1 MPTANLCAMSLT
13 VRDLIAAARTR
24 IREIQP
30 AELLELQAFGCP
42 VVDVREP
49 EEFAEGHI
57 PGAVNIPR
65 GLLEFEVDGHP
76 AVRYETAE
84 ALAHRERPVIL
95 YCLSGGRSAL
105 AAEALLRLGFA
116 NPMSLDHGILGWED
130 AGHPVVTPIHARHA
144 TVGET
149 ATAACS

>member
-1 MPTANLCAMSLT
+1 MSLT
-13 VRDLIAAARTR
+13 VRDLIAAARSR

-30 AELLELQAFGCP
+30 AELLELQEFGCP

-76 AVRYETAE
+76 AVRNETAE
-84 ALAHRERPVIL
+84 ALAHRTRPVIL

-130 AGHPVVTPIHARHA
+130 AGHPVISPVQGLHPAA
-144 TVGET
+144 VD
-149 ATAACS
+149 AAFAACS

>member
-1 MPTANLCAMSLT
+1 MPAANLCAMSLT

-30 AELLELQAFGCP
+30 AELLELQGFGCP

-105 AAEALLRLGFA
+105 AAEALLRLGFV

-130 AGHPVVTPIHARHA
+130 AGHAVATPGQGLQGPAPD
-144 TVGET
+144 
-149 ATAACS
+149 TAATTCC

>member
-1 MPTANLCAMSLT
+1 MSLT
-13 VRDLIAAARTR
+13 VRDLIAAARAR

-30 AELLELQAFGCP
+30 AELLELQKFGCP

-76 AVRYETAE
+76 AV
-84 ALAHRERPVIL
+84 ALSHRERPVVL

-130 AGHPVVTPIHARHA
+130 AGHPVVTPSQALHPAIA
-144 TVGET
+144 GT
-149 ATAACS
+149 AAAACS